1 MLLVTDI
8 YLNDTL
14 DVSLAPVT
22 LLLVL
27 LFGVA
32 LSAKV
37 AVLAGLEND
46 ASSFTLA
53 FGARVTLDVNFVNT
67 LSGTRGLPRDA
78 IFFVLP
84 SQSTTPKCSD
94 AQMNIL

>member
-32 LSAKV
+32 LSA
-37 AVLAGLEND
+37 
-46 ASSFTLA
+46 
-53 FGARVTLDVNFVNT
+53 
-67 LSGTRGLPRDA
+67 
-78 IFFVLP
+78 
-84 SQSTTPKCSD
+84 
-94 AQMNIL
+94 